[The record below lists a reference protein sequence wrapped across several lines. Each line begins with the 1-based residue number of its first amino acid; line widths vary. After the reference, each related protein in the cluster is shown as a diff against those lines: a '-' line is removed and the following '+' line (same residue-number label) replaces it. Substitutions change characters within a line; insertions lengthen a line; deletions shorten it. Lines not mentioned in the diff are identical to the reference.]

1 LAEEKI
7 VYISKDKLFI
17 PDYNPRIAR
26 DPEKIKSLA
35 ENIKQAGIAIP
46 LTVRKVD
53 NDDKYEVIDGSE
65 RLLAAE
71 QIGLDVYPCII
82 KNVSLTEAKKLALA
96 VNIERE
102 ELSEIEKAK
111 AIKRLLKDGTFKTK
125 KEAAIFLG
133 WSENFLNTKLEEI
146 EEIEKKIEIKELVTE
161 YPGLNIKVAETLH
174 DLKIKPTIEEIEI
187 IKNIPKQEQ
196 QIFIEKLQKVGDV
209 KKAVEKFYKEKE
221 EQIKKPLRIR
231 APSGFQ
237 YELSY
242 SQDDNSLLIFK
253 LERDTLVNQ
262 IKIPV
267 SDLKFLIEN
276 IKKYLELR

>member
-1 LAEEKI
+1 MSDEKI

-46 LTVRKVD
+46 LVVRKTD
-53 NDDKYEVIDGSE
+53 NDKYEIIDGGE
-65 RLLAAE
+65 RFLAGE
-71 QIGLDVYPCII
+71 QIGIDVYPCII
-82 KNVSLTEAKKLALA
+82 KNVSLIEAKKLALA
-96 VNIERE
+96 INIERQ
-102 ELSEIEKAK
+102 ELSDIEIAK
-111 AIKRLLKDGTFKTK
+111 AVKRLLLDGTFKTK
-125 KEAAIFLG
+125 KEAAVFLG
-133 WSENFLNTKLEEI
+133 WSENFLSEKLREI
-146 EEIEKKIEIKELVTE
+146 EEIEQKIEIKQLLTE

-174 DLKIKPTIEEIEI
+174 NLKIKPSAEEIEI

-196 QIFIEKLQKVGDV
+196 PIFIEKLQKVGDV
-209 KKAVEKFYKEKE
+209 KKAVEKFYREKE
-221 EQIKKPLRIR
+221 EQVKKPIRLR